1 MILPH
6 SLQSDKET
14 CDTFG
19 LAAREKSWGANG
31 DKVVFQ
37 KVCQKVC
44 LKQRRGAVELAVRRH
59 GHLRSSPVDGVAQR
73 CSRYVCTYVGAWACK
88 GLILHVGKCECC
100 VCECHLLF

>member
-37 KVCQKVC
+37 KVC

-59 GHLRSSPVDGVAQR
+59 GHLRSSPVDGVAHKVQ
-73 CSRYVCTYVGAWACK
+73 
-88 GLILHVGKCECC
+88 
-100 VCECHLLF
+100 